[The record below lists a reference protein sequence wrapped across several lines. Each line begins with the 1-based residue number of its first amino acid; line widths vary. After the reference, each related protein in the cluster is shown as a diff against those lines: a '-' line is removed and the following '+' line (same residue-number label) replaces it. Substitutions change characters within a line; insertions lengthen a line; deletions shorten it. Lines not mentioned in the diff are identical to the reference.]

1 LSEVG
6 IVIGEARPER
16 IKFASKSPVR
26 VGEYVTVDTEDG
38 EVLYM
43 TEYFKNVSELLSGEN
58 DYQTADEARRASKK
72 NPRDLVRVGVARA
85 LGLVEELLKGRR
97 IYPTVPPEPGASVK
111 QAGDELLNK
120 IYGGS
125 DERWAEVGRLLRRPS
140 VRITINIDA
149 VASRHLAILAATGK
163 GKSNFLALLAK
174 RIAEKNGTM
183 VIFDYHGE
191 YQGLRVRGLK
201 TTRPKINPRHLSSEE
216 LADMLGVRRSAERQR
231 AMLGKVYTR
240 DVINAA
246 DYWRAL
252 ENKLRSVAEDEGA
265 GAQERQV
272 AQRLLDIVRRALS
285 VWGEVFD
292 PSARSPLDTIV
303 NNRVNVLDISDLTEL
318 QAQIVVNTYLDNIL
332 QDRKTMVRGGEG
344 KFKSPVVVAIE
355 EAHIFMPSGES
366 TECSETIARVAR
378 EGRKFGVSLIIVSQ
392 RPSRLNPDITSQMGS
407 LAISGI
413 THPSDQNFINQ
424 VTDEVSADL
433 GTSLPSL
440 NPGEMVLV
448 GHFIK
453 VPALVKTELV
463 EEKLVG
469 RDLEAVRLWR
479 EEAAARAYAS
489 TEELISP

>member
-1 LSEVG
+1 V
-6 IVIGEARPER
+6 
-16 IKFASKSPVR
+16 
-26 VGEYVTVDTEDG
+26 
-38 EVLYM
+38 
-43 TEYFKNVSELLSGEN
+43 
-58 DYQTADEARRASKK
+58 
-72 NPRDLVRVGVARA
+72 
-85 LGLVEELLKGRR
+85 
-97 IYPTVPPEPGASVK
+97 
-111 QAGDELLNK
+111 
-120 IYGGS
+120 
-125 DERWAEVGRLLRRPS
+125 
-140 VRITINIDA
+140 
-149 VASRHLAILAATGK
+149 
-163 GKSNFLALLAK
+163 
-174 RIAEKNGTM
+174 

-216 LADMLGVRRSAERQR
+216 LADMLGVRRSADRQR

-246 DYWRAL
+246 DYWGAL

-272 AQRLLDIVRRALS
+272 AQRLLDIMRRALS

-303 NNRVNVLDISDLTEL
+303 SNRVNVLDISDLTEL

-355 EAHIFMPSGES
+355 EAHVFMPSGES

-392 RPSRLNPDITSQMGS
+392 RPSRLNPDIASQMGS
-407 LAISGI
+407 FAISGI

-453 VPALVKTELV
+453 VPALVKTDLV

-489 TEELISP
+489 TEEQISP

>member
-1 LSEVG
+1 MSEVG

-16 IKFASKSPVR
+16 IKFASKNAVR

-58 DYQTADEARRASKK
+58 DFQTADEARRASKK

-97 IYPTVPPEPGASVK
+97 IYPTVPPEPGASVR

-252 ENKLRSVAEDEGA
+252 ENKLRAEYEEA

-303 NNRVNVLDISDLTEL
+303 SNRVNVLDISDLTEL

-344 KFKSPVVVAIE
+344 KFRSPVVVAIE
-355 EAHIFMPSGES
+355 EAHVFMPSGES

-489 TEELISP
+489 TEEQISP

>member
-16 IKFASKSPVR
+16 IKFASKNAVR

-58 DYQTADEARRASKK
+58 DFQTADEARRASKK

-97 IYPTVPPEPGASVK
+97 IYPTVPPEPGASVR

-252 ENKLRSVAEDEGA
+252 ENKLRAEYEEA

-303 NNRVNVLDISDLTEL
+303 SNRVNVLDISDLTEL

-344 KFKSPVVVAIE
+344 KFRSPVVVAIE
-355 EAHIFMPSGES
+355 EAHVFMPSGES

-489 TEELISP
+489 TEEQISP